1 MKEFMAEYG
10 SVVVTVIIVLAV
22 CAFVGAVFTPQL
34 QTALTDTLNTFF
46 KESGE
51 IGRASCRESV

>member
-22 CAFVGAVFTPQL
+22 CAFVSAAFTPQL
-34 QTALTDTLNTFF
+34 QEALTDTLETFF
-46 KESGE
+46 TKSG
-51 IGRASCRESV
+51 ALHS

>member
-22 CAFVGAVFTPQL
+22 CAFGGSVFTPQL

-46 KESGE
+46 KESG
-51 IGRASCRESV
+51 AVHS

>member
-22 CAFVGAVFTPQL
+22 CAFVSAAFTPQL
-34 QTALTDTLNTFF
+34 QTALTDTLQTFF
-46 KESGE
+46 QKSE
-51 IGRASCRESV
+51 ALHQ

>member
-22 CAFVGAVFTPQL
+22 CAFVSAAFTPQL
-34 QTALTDTLNTFF
+34 QTALTDTLQTFYAVCYPYLPF
-46 KESGE
+46 
-51 IGRASCRESV
+51 

>member
-22 CAFVGAVFTPQL
+22 CAFVGSFFEPQL
-34 QTALTDTLNTFF
+34 EKALTDTLTTFF
-46 KESGE
+46 TESG
-51 IGRASCRESV
+51 A

>member
-22 CAFVGAVFTPQL
+22 CAFVTSVFAPQL
-34 QTALTDTLNTFF
+34 QEALTDTLETFF
-46 KESGE
+46 KESGAVH
-51 IGRASCRESV
+51 G